1 MDNNGKGLL
10 SYLLGWIGG
19 LIVLLAFKDNDK
31 KATTHACQSI
41 TMSIAVLAVNI
52 IYMFLPISIPFFTR
66 IVWAFQIVVIII
78 GIIKVV
84 NDDDPQIPV
93 LIDITKMIFGSKIDA
108 APDVVAKEAPKT
120 NEAKETKKEDKKEE
134 KK

>member
-1 MDNNGKGLL
+1 MG
-10 SYLLGWIGG
+10 
-19 LIVLLAFKDNDK
+19 
-31 KATTHACQSI
+31 
-41 TMSIAVLAVNI
+41 
-52 IYMFLPISIPFFTR
+52 
-66 IVWAFQIVVIII
+66 FQIVVIII

-84 NDDDPQIPV
+84 NDDDPQITV